1 MKAPLRHVH
10 RSPAQTKKR
19 VQSYSTFIYKVHKQV
34 CPAAMR
40 STDLLVSLQL
50 VLPRL
55 VLFRLVS
62 SEASRLSKNNRLK
75 AVTLQEIDAAVT
87 IVQKR
92 LSSKAAA

>member
-1 MKAPLRHVH
+1 MKAPVRSVH
-10 RSPAQTKKR
+10 RTSAQIKKR

-40 STDLLVSLQL
+40 SADLLVSRQL

-62 SEASRLSKNNRLK
+62 LEASRLSKNNRLK
-75 AVTLQEIDAAVT
+75 AITLQEIDAAVT

-92 LSSKAAA
+92 LGSKAAA